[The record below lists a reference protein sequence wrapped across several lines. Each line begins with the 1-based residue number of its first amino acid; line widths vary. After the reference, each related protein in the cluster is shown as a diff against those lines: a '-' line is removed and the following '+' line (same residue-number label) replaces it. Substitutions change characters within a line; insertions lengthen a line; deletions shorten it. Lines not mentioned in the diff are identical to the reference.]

1 MGNPKNICP
10 IHGKVVV
17 SWWNHTLLTRPNV
30 PFATRNCHWT
40 SFISME
46 RCVDSSVAR
55 AASNTCSSSKRR
67 RKPRSCRVCGM
78 VLQSKHRDTRDLERQ
93 RDQLVRKLLNCE
105 AEFNKER
112 VISRQEYLERR
123 KDLEQRLIRVMD
135 ELTRLEY
142 GE

>member
-1 MGNPKNICP
+1 
-10 IHGKVVV
+10 
-17 SWWNHTLLTRPNV
+17 
-30 PFATRNCHWT
+30 
-40 SFISME
+40 
-46 RCVDSSVAR
+46 
-55 AASNTCSSSKRR
+55 
-67 RKPRSCRVCGM
+67 M